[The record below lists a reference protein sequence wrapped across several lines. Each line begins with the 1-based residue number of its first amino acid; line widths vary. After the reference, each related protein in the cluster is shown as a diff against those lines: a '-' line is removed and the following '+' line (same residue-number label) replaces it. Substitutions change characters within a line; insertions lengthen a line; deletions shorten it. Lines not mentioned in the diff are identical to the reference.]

1 MLPPPL
7 LPAGATTSCVQLK
20 CDFGLSW
27 EKAVEAR
34 DAFLEAAHERLGA
47 NSDADKL
54 NGFYR

>member
-1 MLPPPL
+1 MLPPL

-27 EKAVEAR
+27 ENAVEAR